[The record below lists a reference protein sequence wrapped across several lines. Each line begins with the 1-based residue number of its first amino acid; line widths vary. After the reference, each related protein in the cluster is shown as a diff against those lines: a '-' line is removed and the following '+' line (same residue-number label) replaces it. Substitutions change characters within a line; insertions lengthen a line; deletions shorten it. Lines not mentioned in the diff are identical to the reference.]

1 MYINCKFS
9 FFWAIFAT
17 LTLKTMFEDYKIT
30 LASNSPRRRELLSG
44 LGVKF
49 TVEPNKDESEAYTD
63 EIPWNEVP
71 AFLAKH
77 KADTFHRELKHNEIL
92 ITADTLVF
100 LPDGKGG
107 AEILGKP
114 TDREDAVRILKM
126 LSGRTHLVL
135 TGVHIRLNGAS
146 VSFTSSTEV
155 TFKTLAED
163 QIDYYIDNYR
173 PYDKAGAYGVQEW
186 IGYTGITGINGSYYN
201 VMGLPVQRLYEALT
215 EITR

>member
-1 MYINCKFS
+1 
-9 FFWAIFAT
+9 
-17 LTLKTMFEDYKIT
+17 MFEDYKIT

-44 LGVKF
+44 LGVEF